1 MSLHHCRRG
10 LNSDPLQS
18 CTAIPPGEE
27 NLRVTRCHNCK
38 RRQGT
43 PQCESTRTHISR
55 KNLRTSELIL
65 RGKNELTKIP
75 KNILKNGKLEGYDL
89 KMAWLNLFSAVG
101 KKSQLKNKE
110 QLQIYFE
117 NSHKYIE
124 TRPPLA
130 YITFEEANFKKSW
143 ESLEI
148 ILMLRLIKQ
157 KILRRRKPIEIIM
170 LQKKKCKNNVDS
182 VLCSVKERKFS
193 KESTNIY
200 NKNQHRIFS
209 DEEAINTER
218 KDQHMGFKKYGQLS
232 KASPQRSSF
241 LSTEKMRVQK
251 RKTTKKSV
259 TENQK
264 FPFTYLFTHLRSSN
278 SILKIF
284 STYSPVLPNTGEKK
298 QFALKREFFRNQNL
312 IRKQASVLRAK
323 KSKSGKN
330 GLDALSK
337 YYYIELYVIN
347 LVFPS
352 ITSTVGARC
361 ELLSSQ
367 LYTCKAESFYMME
380 MLKHLIIA
388 SQRVKK
394 KYFNI
399 AQKGFRISALKTEMA
414 RKHHG
419 TEENLPAMLHL
430 HKHAF
435 QGPSVIQRTKRS
447 AEAKEETIPVSVN
460 YLKRL
465 TSALV
470 AGATLFGLALS
481 ALALAACYLY
491 YNRRNLGQFISALTG
506 EESQNRAKSTDAPL
520 YTPFSL
526 SQNFHFQQP
535 QESSNNRTPVA
546 TVTEAFSK
554 AGSDMVTIK
563 EIYRNTD
570 TEESLNASHKGFSIR
585 SRAFVSQSRSS
596 GSIGS
601 VFDEAPNVSSAQLSS
616 ADEII
621 KELEFSVLS
630 NSNPKEKASVSA
642 AYLPYHRSCDY
653 QEHGT
658 PYGVLKKPRIS
669 KSKSEN
675 DIIMSSSSK
684 EVRAVHSVTM
694 LNSMQNP

>member
-447 AEAKEETIPVSVN
+447 AEAKEETIPVSV
-460 YLKRL
+460 
-465 TSALV
+465 
-470 AGATLFGLALS
+470 
-481 ALALAACYLY
+481 
-491 YNRRNLGQFISALTG
+491 I
-506 EESQNRAKSTDAPL
+506 
-520 YTPFSL
+520 
-526 SQNFHFQQP
+526 
-535 QESSNNRTPVA
+535 
-546 TVTEAFSK
+546 TEAFSK